1 MWMRC
6 WRRRKPYRTRSKNL
20 WRDIYIVATIEQTL
34 QEIPPVRTELHE
46 LTNQERVLDRVFL
59 QNLNNWLAVYYIDL
73 LAHGCMNRLPSNVS
87 TGELPSAYQEYIKLT
102 SEPLLYQ
109 ETIRVS
115 NLAGMAFLWF
125 EFEQL
130 IKRTYES
137 VSGTD
142 ARQTFRKMHTIVMR
156 NLGFPDQEV
165 LDNCVK
171 FDGIRETRNSLHNGG
186 RHNKH
191 EHHFELLDGNMYSLL
206 PDQSV
211 TPLRLMVIVQE
222 MLRHY
227 RELEFH
233 SSRRH

>member
-1 MWMRC
+1 M
-6 WRRRKPYRTRSKNL
+6 
-20 WRDIYIVATIEQTL
+20 
-34 QEIPPVRTELHE
+34 
-46 LTNQERVLDRVFL
+46 LDRVFI
-59 QNLNNWLAVYYIDL
+59 QNLNNWLAVYYIDF
-73 LAHGCMNRLPSNVS
+73 LAHGCMNSLPSNVS
-87 TGELPSAYQEYIKLT
+87 TEELPSAYHEYVKLT

-115 NLAGMAFLWF
+115 NVAGLVYLWF

-130 IKRTYES
+130 IRRIHES
-137 VSGTD
+137 ISSAD
-142 ARQTFRKMHTIVMR
+142 ARRTFRKMHTVVMKH
-156 NLGFPDQEV
+156 LGFPDQE
-165 LDNCVK
+165 LRDNCVK

-191 EHHFELLDGNMYSLL
+191 KHHFRLLDGNMYSLL
-206 PDQSV
+206 PDQDV

-233 SSRRH
+233 TNRRQ